1 MDLAPLRTSQVE
13 HVCVFREGAEITRIA
28 LLEPGDTHIRVRG
41 LPAEVSTQALRVEV
55 DGGSVRAFQL
65 QLEEHVEGESV
76 FTDQAAL
83 DAAED
88 RLQEIE
94 LALVDALLIQKRTG
108 ALGVPDRPAL
118 VAGMSPRPAP
128 DQARLA
134 LFDLRAEL
142 YTVAR
147 KEIQALE
154 RERAS
159 LSLRV
164 QTLNAAKHAQGAPL
178 GQLWQCLHVE
188 LEGAQSMRI
197 IYRVHAAKWA
207 PAYRFFYERTAMRGT
222 LVMRALV
229 AQRTGEDWTS
239 ARISVS
245 TALPAQ
251 WAELPELASL
261 RVGRAQPPVKASGF
275 RALPADSNALFSDY
289 DRGFRAPEPQ
299 TRHLVKA
306 APPQAM
312 MMMPVGAPMP
322 PGAPMMMAS
331 MPARATAKS
340 ASLGGM
346 MSSFGGGGPPA
357 AASPMQARAAMNHD
371 DDMELSA
378 SLDEGGLLEEYAAPG
393 ARVRRPNLDFAE
405 LRLAAPSGA
414 RRGRLE
420 PAYVFGEVS
429 ASQDKADQATQAA
442 HEFLYQLAPPPGLA
456 FPEQAYGFDFQYDA
470 TERADVPRDGTFH
483 AIAVAEASAP
493 TQLIHVAVPRE
504 DASVY
509 RTFTLTSPIEGAVL
523 RGPVDIFF
531 DGVLALTSTVSPT
544 PAQGVLQMGAG
555 IDEQVRVARNVRY
568 AETSAGLMGGWT
580 HLEHAIEIELRN
592 NSAAAVTLELRE
604 RVPVLTK
611 GEKTL
616 LTGSPRGEMEV
627 RFGASSVGWS
637 DLEQAHEPEGA
648 ALLDG
653 GRKARIDLAPGAVE
667 TVRYDYVI
675 RIATSSELVG
685 GNRRD

>member
-1 MDLAPLRTSQVE
+1 MEPTTLRASQVD

-28 LLEPGDTHIRVRG
+28 TVEEGDTHIRVRG
-41 LPAEVSTQALRVEV
+41 LPVEVSAHALRVEV
-55 DGGSVRAFQL
+55 DAGSVRAFQL
-65 QLEEHVEGESV
+65 ELEEDVEGAHL
-76 FTDQAAL
+76 FTEQAEL
-83 DAAED
+83 DAARD

-94 LALVDALLIQKRTG
+94 LALEDALLIQKRTG

-118 VAGMSPRPAP
+118 VAGSAPRPAP

-142 YTVAR
+142 YTGAR

-154 RERAS
+154 RERAA
-159 LSLRV
+159 LTLRV
-164 QTLNAAKHAQGAPL
+164 QTLNAKKHAQGTPS
-178 GQLWQCLHVE
+178 GQLSQCLHVE
-188 LEGAQSMRI
+188 LEGAKSLRI
-197 IYRVHAAKWA
+197 VYRVHAAKWA
-207 PAYRFFYERTAMRGT
+207 PAYRFFYERKAMRGT

-275 RALPADSNALFSDY
+275 RALPADSDALFADY
-289 DRGFRAPEPQ
+289 DRGFRPTEPVQ
-299 TRHLVKA
+299 TRRLVKA
-306 APPQAM
+306 APEPPAPPPM
-312 MMMPVGAPMP
+312 AMPVGAPMP
-322 PGAPMMMAS
+322 PGAPMMMSAAPS
-331 MPARATAKS
+331 MSVPAAKS
-340 ASLGGM
+340 MSLGGM
-346 MSSFGGGGPPA
+346 LSFGGGGPPA
-357 AASPMQARAAMNHD
+357 AASPMRARASLAHAD
-371 DDMELSA
+371 DDAMELSA
-378 SLDEGGLLEEYAAPG
+378 SLDEGGFHEEHAAPG

-405 LRLAAPSGA
+405 LRLDAPSGA
-414 RRGRLE
+414 RRGRLQ
-420 PAYVFGEVS
+420 PAHVFGAVS
-429 ASQDKADQATQAA
+429 ASQEKSDYATQAA
-442 HEFLYQLAPPPGLA
+442 HEFLYQLTPPPGLA

-470 TERADVPRDGTFH
+470 SERADVPRDGTFH

-531 DGVLALTSTVSPT
+531 DGVLALTSTLAPT
-544 PAQGVLQMGAG
+544 PAQGVLKIGAG

-592 NSAAAVTLELRE
+592 NSAAPVTLELRE
-604 RVPVLTK
+604 RVPVLVK
-611 GEKTL
+611 GEK
-616 LTGSPRGEMEV
+616 EMEV

-648 ALLDG
+648 AVLDG
-653 GRKARIDLAPGAVE
+653 GRKARIELAPGAVE
-667 TVRYDYVI
+667 TVRYDYMI

>member
-1 MDLAPLRTSQVE
+1 MTRACQERSIARMDLAPLRTSQVD

-28 LLEPGDTHIRVRG
+28 M
-41 LPAEVSTQALRVEV
+41 
-55 DGGSVRAFQL
+55 
-65 QLEEHVEGESV
+65 LEEDVESALV
-76 FTDQAAL
+76 FTNQAEL
-83 DAAED
+83 DAAKD

-94 LALVDALLIQKRTG
+94 LALEDALLIQKRTG

-118 VAGMSPRPAP
+118 VSGLAPRPAP

-142 YTVAR
+142 YTGAR

-154 RERAS
+154 RERAA
-159 LSLRV
+159 LTLRV
-164 QTLNAAKHAQGAPL
+164 QTLHAAKHAQGAPS
-178 GQLWQCLHVE
+178 GQLSQCLHVE
-188 LEGAQSMRI
+188 LEGAKSLRV

-207 PAYRFFYERTAMRGT
+207 PAYRFFYERNALRGT

-275 RALPADSNALFSDY
+275 RTLPADSNALFADY
-289 DRGFRAPEPQ
+289 DRGFRPPEPAP
-299 TRHLVKA
+299 TRRLVKA
-306 APPQAM
+306 APPPEAM
-312 MMMPVGAPMP
+312 MMAMPVGAPMP
-322 PGAPMMMAS
+322 PGAPMPM
-331 MPARATAKS
+331 AKS
-340 ASLGGM
+340 MSLGGLL
-346 MSSFGGGGPPA
+346 SFGGGGGPPA
-357 AASPMQARAAMNHD
+357 VASPMRTRAAKRSD

-378 SLDEGGLLEEYAAPG
+378 SFDEGGMPEEVAAPG
-393 ARVRRPNLDFAE
+393 ARVQRPNLDFAE
-405 LRLAAPSGA
+405 LRLDAPSGA
-414 RRGRLE
+414 RRGRLQ
-420 PAYVFGEVS
+420 PAHVFGEVS
-429 ASQDKADQATQAA
+429 ASQEKADHATQAA

-531 DGVLALTSTVSPT
+531 DGVLALTSTLAPT
-544 PAQGVLQMGAG
+544 PAQGVLRIGAG

-592 NSAAAVTLELRE
+592 NGAAAVTLELRE
-604 RVPVLTK
+604 RVPVLVK
-611 GEKTL
+611 GEKDID
-616 LTGSPRGEMEV
+616 V

-648 ALLDG
+648 AVLDG
-653 GRKARIDLAPGAVE
+653 GRKARIELAPGAVE
-667 TVRYDYVI
+667 TVRYDYMI